1 MDKKKSWLVV
11 ALLGATV
18 SAHAGVLIDSGVS
31 LGGEAQNAL
40 AADWMTWALSFPMS
54 NSPMFDS
61 DGSRAHLGN
70 LPSVFFLGGSFGGDA
85 VRTFSV
91 PLGKPIFFPVA
102 NNLSFQ
108 TCPGGADCVLPDTDS
123 SIRQDAKNY
132 VDSKLLFMSATVDG
146 VSLNAELLNHR
157 QASPP
162 GLTVS
167 SVLLPELGFCW
178 PNTDCAS
185 SPTYTNGIAA
195 TDGYWLMLNPLSP
208 GNHTI
213 SFSAAFTDG
222 TSLNIT
228 DNISAVPLPAS
239 VVLFLS
245 GLASVGVAR
254 RQRSLTERSRGIG

>member
-1 MDKKKSWLVV
+1 
-11 ALLGATV
+11 
-18 SAHAGVLIDSGVS
+18 
-31 LGGEAQNAL
+31 
-40 AADWMTWALSFPMS
+40 
-54 NSPMFDS
+54 MFDS
-61 DGSRAHLGN
+61 DGSHAHLGN

-85 VRTFSV
+85 VRTFTV

-102 NNLSFQ
+102 NALSFQ
-108 TCPGGADCVLPDTDS
+108 NSISDTDA
-123 SIRQDAKNY
+123 SIRQDAKNF
-132 VDSKLLFMSATVDG
+132 VDTQLLFISANVDG
-146 VSLNAELLNHR
+146 MSLNAELLNHR

-185 SPTYTNGIAA
+185 SPSYTNGIAA

-213 SFSAAFTDG
+213 TFSAAFADG

-239 VVLFLS
+239 IILLLS
-245 GLASVGVAR
+245 GLGSVGAAR
-254 RQRSLTERSRGIG
+254 RQRSPRER